1 MSKTV
6 DERVVSMQFDNQQFE
21 KNVKTSMS
29 TLDKLKQSLNLKGAS
44 KGLDEVN
51 AAAKRVDMSGI
62 GNSTDTVKAKFSAL
76 QVMAVTALANIAN
89 SAVNTGKRLVSAFT
103 LDPIMSGFSEYE
115 TQINAIQ
122 TILANTQSKG
132 TTLDDVNTALDTLNK
147 YADKTIYNFTE
158 MTRNIGTFTAAG
170 IDLDTS
176 VNAIQGIANL
186 AAVSGSNAQ
195 QASTAM
201 YQLSQALA
209 SGTVKL
215 MDWNSVV
222 NAGMGG
228 QVFQDALKETARV
241 HGIAIDD
248 MIKKEGSFRES
259 LKNGWITSEI
269 LTETLQKFTLTTEGL
284 TEAQIQQ
291 NREMLKG
298 KGYTD
303 EQIDKIF
310 ELGKTATDA
319 ATKVKTFTQLMDT
332 LKEAAQSGWTQTWEL
347 LVGDFEEAKSLFT
360 ELSDLFGKMI
370 SESADSR
377 NSLLE
382 GALTSNWDKLIK
394 KINDAGVETSDFEKS
409 LKIALRKDIGKDVEK
424 LVEKYGSL
432 EKACISGAVS
442 SEILEKALGGIKKE
456 AIDLSKIQGNL
467 QKGSKGDDIKQAQ
480 KALKQLGY
488 DLGEFGDNAD
498 GIDGIFGSVTQ
509 NAVKAFQA
517 ANKLNETGI
526 IDKETLQALKDAN
539 SETKDL
545 KEECKDLLDGLTKK
559 GGRELLID
567 SFRNAL
573 NGLLQ
578 VIKVVKIAWRGIF
591 PKVTSEQLYGL
602 IESVHNFSEKLKM
615 SYDTANKVRRAFKGL
630 FALLDIVR
638 TLAGG
643 GLKIAFKILSS
654 ILGITSDSVLDVA
667 AAVGD
672 AITGFRK
679 WLLEDNLLVK
689 GLKTAITTIQD
700 WFKSFREL
708 PIVQNNIERLRNAFS
723 GLGAKLGGHFQKAA
737 KLFSEFVERV
747 KELDGLTLDNVGKA
761 LSDFWNNVI
770 VPFFNFDGVFDNVGK
785 AISKLGADIC
795 EALPEGV
802 QNALKVIGGFFYS
815 IKEWVSSIGTNISK
829 FIENVKAMDGLTLDN
844 VKKAFSDFWETVI
857 KPAFNLESV
866 VTFIKG
872 LLEKFVGWITT
883 AFENA
888 KTGLG
893 EFGESISNFFDG
905 VKKKISNFNFGSIF
919 TIALGSGI
927 VYAFT
932 KIGKLMDMLSKPL
945 EAFKEI
951 GKSIIGFFKGFQ
963 NALNA
968 FAMKTKTEALK
979 NVAISIAIL
988 VGSIIALAIA
998 MSNEKY
1004 NVGGAFGLVSALVG
1018 ELILVVLAL
1027 TALEKWSGDLKT
1039 ASMAGLVMAI
1049 GTAMLLIA
1057 WYAKIVSGIDQSGI
1071 TKGVAI
1077 MAAFLI
1083 LVAGLIAINS
1093 YYPSDIDTVSNIV
1106 LKVGIALLLIGV
1118 TVKIIAGIS
1127 DEGLSKGLT
1136 VITALSNIILGLVL
1150 ITQAAKE
1157 STIEQAGNF
1166 MLKVAGALAIMGLAI
1181 KIIGGTS
1188 YEGLFKGL
1196 IVITILSGIITGL
1209 VAISK
1214 LGGKYADKAGDL
1226 ILKVS
1231 GAFSLIAI
1239 AIKIIAGISNEGLLK
1254 GIGVVAALGGIV
1266 TGLIA
1271 ISKLGGK
1278 NADKAGT
1285 MIMKIGA
1292 AFLLIAA
1299 SMAIISILDPKDI
1312 EKAIAAVA
1320 AIGGVFAGLIVVSK
1334 YSKNAKQTIIA
1345 LSVAIAVLAIALAGL
1360 AMIDPKNLAAA
1371 SASLSAV
1378 TMVFTGLLVS
1388 TKLINT
1394 GKKSFKRTIAT
1405 LLVLSAVIVILAGV
1419 IAGLSTVKPER
1430 AIGAASAISILLL
1443 SLSGSMLIMN
1453 KFSKTK
1459 PGKMLSTLGVLT
1471 GIVIALTVA
1480 IAVLASIASPESAIA
1495 SAVAI
1500 SILLSSL
1507 AGSMFILNQFK
1518 KTKPEKM
1525 FATLMVLTGIVALLG
1540 VAIGALA
1547 HFADPESAIASALAL
1562 STLLIALSTACLILS
1577 AVKSVSPAALGAV
1590 VVLGL
1595 IVAGLAFALKYIS
1608 DMNPQGAIA
1617 TAIGLSTLILAL
1629 SGACVLLSVAGLMG
1643 TAAIFGVLAL
1653 VALIAAIGA
1662 LIVGV
1667 GALVKEFPEIEE
1679 FIDTGIP
1686 ILEKLAAGIGSILGS
1701 FVKAFAS
1708 EVMDLIP
1715 RMGLCLSMFMA
1726 NATPFIIGMK
1736 MVDVSVLA
1744 GISIL
1749 TAAILELCAAQVISS
1764 VTKFMSFGQSFA
1776 SLGAELSLFAI
1787 SALPFIT
1794 IANSIDPNSMKGV
1807 KALAEAILYIT
1818 AGNLLDSI
1826 TSWIS
1831 GDKDLG
1837 TFSEKIVQF
1846 GRAIVNFSNVVSGN
1860 IDNEAV
1866 TAAANAGKVMASMV
1880 ETIPGT
1886 GGVVQFFT
1894 GEHDFEGFS
1903 NQLVPFGKAIVRFS
1917 DIVAGRVDR
1926 DAVKAAASAGKIMA
1940 GMVETIPQS
1949 GGVVQF
1955 FTGEHDFKKFSDQ
1968 LVPFGKAM
1976 VRFSDTVKGK
1986 IDSDAVKCA
1995 ADAGKVMA
2003 SLVKAIPETPGAL
2016 VGLFTGTHDWEKFND
2031 QIVPFGRAMVNFSKI
2046 VSKEGIDPTAIDTA
2060 YDAGLL
2066 MSKLADSM
2074 PETGGIF
2081 DIFTGGTATMEEF
2094 GEQLVAFGES
2104 IVSFSKTITD
2114 GGVDSKAVLNV
2125 GKGVKAIAQVGKD
2138 YSEGVDFTNLTSS
2151 LSTFGYGLAGFYKI
2165 ISDGVDLDDLE
2176 KASTITRN
2184 IASAAYTMPDKA
2196 DFAILTN
2203 GLDEF
2208 GKALVSLSETVK
2220 GNLDSESLSKATTV
2234 GNDIAAIV
2242 STVTEAGDLT
2252 ALSKGM
2258 VGYGE
2263 SLVQLSDTVKGDALD
2278 IDALGYAVKASEKI
2292 KEISESIPETIDW
2305 DSYISNIPMLGG
2317 ALKRFANT
2325 VDGVFTDENQFTNVG
2340 YAVTDINAMLKV
2352 LSDYSDV
2359 GDFIRDLPQVASAV
2373 VAFANT
2379 MNWHN
2384 INEEEI
2390 LGYTKAG
2397 KDIGEF
2403 LKNIPDGKEYTDFIQ
2418 NLAGVATSLVN
2429 FSNIVGDTFADADEM
2444 GNGMAQKAAY
2454 AGITICT
2461 FLNELNGSSGD
2472 YSSFISSLPMI
2483 AGAMVRFAKAFPDH
2497 DIDKEDIIKVSDA
2510 GKYIYENFLKNLTSD
2525 IDYKGF
2531 VDGLPKVADSINSFA
2546 EKMTGYT
2553 MPDLQYISSQFEIL
2567 ANTGIA
2573 TFVTQFNSKVSDS
2586 KLAAYNFAYGAKS
2599 GIDSAKDGVVLA
2611 MRSVVSAAKE
2621 QVSKYSVYDDFYTA
2635 GESCASGFANGIK
2648 SGEDLATN
2656 AGSELGDAAL
2666 KAAKE
2671 AVDSNSP
2678 SKEFYKVGEYCGIG
2692 LSNALYDYRDKTY
2705 NAGYDM
2711 GDYARIGLTNAMSRI
2726 QRVIDND
2733 IDSQPTIRPV
2743 LDLSNVT
2750 NGANAISGM
2759 LSMNPSIGAVSNI
2772 RAISSSMNRRI
2783 QNGTNNDVVSAIK
2796 DLGSRMG
2803 NTSGDTYQINGITYS
2818 SDSDVAD
2825 AIKTLVRAARVE
2837 RRV

>member
-132 TTLDDVNTALDTLNK
+132 TTLDDVNEALDTLNT

-195 QASTAM
+195 QASNAM

-215 MDWNSVV
+215 QDWNSVV
-222 NAGMGG
+222 NSQMGG

-241 HGIAIDD
+241 HGVAIDD
-248 MIKKEGSFRES
+248 MIKKEGTFRET
-259 LKNGWITSEI
+259 LKNGWLTSEI

-284 TEAQIQQ
+284 TDAQIQQ

-370 SESADSR
+370 SESANSR

-394 KINDAGVETSDFEKS
+394 KINDAGVESSDFEKS
-409 LKIALRKDIGKDVEK
+409 LESALKDNGKDVEK

-456 AIDLSKIQGNL
+456 AIDLSKIQGDL

-573 NGLLQ
+573 NALLQ

-602 IESVHNFSEKLKM
+602 IESIHNFSEKLKM

-638 TLAGG
+638 TIAGG

-672 AITGFRK
+672 AITSFRK

-689 GLKTAITTIQD
+689 GLKTAITTIQN
-700 WFKSFREL
+700 WFKSFRKL
-708 PIVQNNIERLRNAFS
+708 PIVQNNIERLKNAFS
-723 GLGAKLGGHFQKAA
+723 GLGSKLGGHFQKAA

-747 KELDGLTLDNVGKA
+747 KELDGFTLENVGKA

-785 AISKLGADIC
+785 AISQLGTDIW
-795 EALPEGV
+795 EALPEGA
-802 QNALKVIGGFFYS
+802 QNALKAIGGFFYS
-815 IKEWVSSIGTNISK
+815 IKEWFSSIGSNISE
-829 FIENVKAMDGLTLDN
+829 FIENVKTMDGLTLDN

-888 KTGLG
+888 KSGLG

-905 VKKKISNFNFGSIF
+905 VKKKISNLNFGSIF

-951 GKSIIGFFKGFQ
+951 GKSIIGFFRGFQ

-1039 ASMAGLVMAI
+1039 ISMAGLVMAI

-1071 TKGVAI
+1071 TKGVTI
-1077 MAAFLI
+1077 IAAFLI

-1093 YYPSDIDTVSNIV
+1093 YYPSEIDTVSNIV

-1254 GIGVVAALGGIV
+1254 GIGVIAALGGIV

-1285 MIMKIGA
+1285 MIMRIGV

-1443 SLSGSMLIMN
+1443 SLSGSMLIIN

-1459 PGKMLSTLGVLT
+1459 P
-1471 GIVIALTVA
+1471 
-1480 IAVLASIASPESAIA
+1480 
-1495 SAVAI
+1495 
-1500 SILLSSL
+1500 
-1507 AGSMFILNQFK
+1507 
-1518 KTKPEKM
+1518 EKM
-1525 FATLMVLTGIVALLG
+1525 FSTLMVLTGIVALLG
-1540 VAIGALA
+1540 IAIGALA
-1547 HFADPESAIASALAL
+1547 HFTDPESAIASALAL

-1590 VVLGL
+1590 TVLGL
-1595 IVAGLAFALKYIS
+1595 IVVGLAFVLNYVS
-1608 DMNPQGAIA
+1608 DMNPQGAIG

-1643 TAAIFGVLAL
+1643 TAAIFGIVAL
-1653 VALIAAIGA
+1653 VALIAAMGA

-1726 NATPFIIGMK
+1726 NATPFIVGMK

-1787 SALPFIT
+1787 SALPFIS
-1794 IANSIDPNSMKGV
+1794 IANTIDPNSMKGV

-1837 TFSEKIVQF
+1837 TFGEKIVQF
-1846 GRAIVNFSNVVSGN
+1846 GRAMVNFSTVVSGN

-1903 NQLVPFGKAIVRFS
+1903 DQLVPFGKAIVRFS
-1917 DIVAGRVDR
+1917 DIVAGRVDG

-1955 FTGEHDFKKFSDQ
+1955 FTGEHDFKKFSNQ

-2031 QIVPFGRAMVNFSKI
+2031 QIVPFGRAMVNFSKV

-2066 MSKLADSM
+2066 MAKLADSM

-2125 GKGVKAIAQVGKD
+2125 GKGVKAIAQVGAD
-2138 YSEGVDFTNLTSS
+2138 YSEGIDFTKLTSS

-2165 ISDGVDLDDLE
+2165 ISDGVDLDELE

-2196 DFAILTN
+2196 DFAMLTN

-2220 GNLDSESLSKATTV
+2220 GNLDSESLSIATTV

-2242 STVTEAGDLT
+2242 STISDAGDLT
-2252 ALSKGM
+2252 TLSKGM
-2258 VGYGE
+2258 IGYGE
-2263 SLVQLSDTVKGDALD
+2263 SLVQLSDTVKDGALD
-2278 IDALGYAVKASEKI
+2278 IEALGYTVKASEKI
-2292 KEISESIPETIDW
+2292 KEIAESIPETIDW
-2305 DSYISNIPMLGG
+2305 DAYISNVPMLGG

-2340 YAVTDINAMLKV
+2340 YAVTEINAMLKV

-2390 LGYTKAG
+2390 LGYTEAG
-2397 KDIGEF
+2397 KAIGEF
-2403 LKNIPDGKEYTDFIQ
+2403 LETIPPATEYTDFIQ

-2461 FLNELNGSSGD
+2461 FLDEINGNSGD
-2472 YSSFISSLPMI
+2472 YSSFISGLPMI

-2497 DIDKEDIIKVSDA
+2497 DIDKEDIIEVSDA

-2546 EKMTGYT
+2546 EKMTGFT

-2599 GIDSAKDGVVLA
+2599 GIDSAKDGVVSA
-2611 MRSVVSAAKE
+2611 MWSVVSAAE
-2621 QVSKYSVYDDFYTA
+2621 NQVSKYSVYNDFYTA

-2648 SGEDLATN
+2648 SGIDLATN

-2692 LSNALYDYRDKTY
+2692 MSNALYDYRDKTY

-2772 RAISSSMNRRI
+2772 RAISTSMNRRI

-2803 NTSGDTYQINGITYS
+2803 HTSGDTYQINGITYS